1 MLKCAEPAET
11 FGFYFRQDGNILK
24 NLSGKQYDLITFK
37 KVTLVTLGRSN
48 QRLQKKNQGDEGESD
63 FSFPGKM
70 TVAQTRMTRN
80 DQLWEIFRI
89 LN

>member
-37 KVTLVTLGRSN
+37 KVTLVTKGCRRRIRGMREKVI
-48 QRLQKKNQGDEGESD
+48 Q
-63 FSFPGKM
+63 FSREDDGGP
-70 TVAQTRMTRN
+70 N
-80 DQLWEIFRI
+80 
-89 LN
+89 